1 MGSQATQ
8 SGHSVQSSAFVSPSR
23 VTVWPF
29 GKVRGVFKEQG

>member
-8 SGHSVQSSAFVSPSR
+8 SGHSVQSSAFVSPKR

-29 GKVRGVFKEQG
+29 DKVSWVFAEQE